1 MKINLRDGKVT
12 RSQAGSTSI
21 VALATMLALLVMVP
35 VVILAGSVS
44 TSAQET
50 PTLGCEV
57 IDLGT
62 LGTATDATLEAE
74 GRWSTED
81 CDSSFHADSDAHDY
95 QFEVD
100 GAGRIRID
108 LKSAEAD
115 SYLYLLDADGNRIT
129 DNDDG
134 GGSLDARIERDLTPG
149 TYSIEATT
157 VGGRRQGAADF
168 ELKISRVQGC
178 EPVHL
183 GLLELGTDLET
194 SGTWTLDTCGSR
206 FVVQHPAFG
215 YTFEIATG
223 GRVRMDLRST
233 EGDAVMS
240 LISPTRGLIA
250 ANDDGGERRNS
261 RIERYLEAGTY
272 LVEAT
277 TYWERDA
284 QLASADF
291 ELVIHLIDEQERQE
305 SGFQLKIEAGVIPDE
320 AIIGVP
326 FNVHYRVG
334 NVGNG
339 PMTDEDGTI
348 NVYAIAPRN
357 YDTYELTIDPEDGW
371 GAGVSHHT
379 NEASA
384 STTSTESDQVRP
396 FEITL
401 SSSGTSW
408 VWLVVVVH
416 DSTGEEIGFHSQ
428 WRELTVLSGM
438 EFDETVVSVDET
450 DYTVSSETGDEGEVT
465 VTVAKSDDAEAEV
478 DATVRAKAIYTAGF
492 GVEYLDG
499 ILERPAIADLPKVEE
514 VATVSVFDP
523 SSQTLSIRFA
533 ERLADAISASELDD
547 SLESGTAI
555 DPADVEDLVLTNAKH
570 AASQYASVASTF
582 ERIHGNWESG
592 QALWFSEALSVHSL
606 LAYTESVIAPT
617 IKAGDIVTAA
627 READDGWDDEE
638 VQSML
643 DDLSSDASCRGT
655 ASALSESLRMTGA
668 ANAEDLVDL
677 DAELRLAL
685 PVYGFAVDAVL
696 CAIASVDHDIA
707 DFVSL
712 LPSADHQEINAL
724 LAPATDPAPQPTK
737 LRIVVRLGEDGRA
750 EHAVEIVGDGQV
762 LPEIRF
768 LSADATI
775 GVWHASSDVLVDETS
790 IGKIRTRRLADG
802 RIELGFVNTGGEV
815 ILPDI
820 RYVPAEISKAFWIRS
835 SEIEIPLE
843 NSLE

>member
-1 MKINLRDGKVT
+1 MKIRLSDGSRAV
-12 RSQAGSTSI
+12 SQTGSTSI
-21 VALATMLALLVMVP
+21 VALATMLALLVIVP

-50 PTLGCEV
+50 PGCEV
-57 IDLGT
+57 IDLGI

-95 QFEVD
+95 QFELD

-115 SYLYLLDADGNRIT
+115 SYLYLLDAEGNRIT

-149 TYSIEATT
+149 VYSIEATT

-168 ELKISRVQGC
+168 TLTVSRVQGC
-178 EPVHL
+178 EPTHL
-183 GLLELGTDLET
+183 GTLELGTDLEAT
-194 SGTWTLDTCGSR
+194 GTWTLDTCGSR
-206 FVVQHPAFG
+206 FVVEHPAFG
-215 YTFEIATG
+215 YTFELASG
-223 GRVRMDLRST
+223 GRVRLDLRST
-233 EGDAVMS
+233 EGDSVMS
-240 LISPTRGLIA
+240 LISPTRGLIS

-291 ELVIHLIDEQERQE
+291 ELAIHLVDEQERQE
-305 SGFQLKIEAGVIPDE
+305 SGFQLKIEAGIIPDE

-326 FNVHYRVG
+326 FDVHYRIG

-339 PMTDEDGTI
+339 QMTVEDGTI
-348 NVYAIAPRN
+348 DVYAIAPRN
-357 YDTYELTIDPEDGW
+357 YDTTELTIDPDEGW
-371 GAGVSHHT
+371 GAGVAYHT

-384 STTSTESDQVRP
+384 SATSTESDQVRP
-396 FEITL
+396 FEITMR
-401 SSSGTSW
+401 SPGASW

-416 DSTGEEIGFHSQ
+416 DNTGEEIGFHSQ
-428 WRELTVLSGM
+428 WRELTVLSGV
-438 EFDETVVSVDET
+438 EFDETTVSVDEI
-450 DYTVSSETGDEGEVT
+450 DYMVSSETDDEGEVT
-465 VTVAKSDDAEAEV
+465 VLVAKSDDAEAEV

-492 GVEYLDG
+492 GAEYLDG
-499 ILERPAIADLPKVEE
+499 IFERPAIAGLPKVEE

-523 SSQTLSIRFA
+523 SSQTLSIKFA
-533 ERLADAISASELDD
+533 ELFAEAILDSELDD

-555 DPADVEDLVLTNAKH
+555 DPADVEALVLSNAGH
-570 AASQYASVASTF
+570 AASQYASVATTF
-582 ERIHGNWESG
+582 ERIQGNWESG

-606 LAYTESVIAPT
+606 LSYTESVIAPT
-617 IKAGDIVTAA
+617 IKAGEIVTAA
-627 READDGWDDEE
+627 HEADDGWDDEE

-643 DDLSSDASCRGT
+643 DDLSSDASCRGA
-655 ASALSESLRMTGA
+655 ASALSASLRMTGA

-685 PVYGFAVDAVL
+685 PVYGLAVDAVL
-696 CAIASVDHDIA
+696 CAIASVDNDN
-707 DFVSL
+707 DNFVSL
-712 LPSADHQEINAL
+712 LSPADYNELSSLI
-724 LAPATDPAPQPTK
+724 APTTEPAPQPIR
-737 LRIVVRLGEDGRA
+737 LRIVVQLSDDGRI
-750 EHAVEIVGDGQV
+750 EHGVDIVGVGQV
-762 LPEIRF
+762 LPDVRF
-768 LSADATI
+768 LLADATI
-775 GVWHASSDVLVDETS
+775 GVWHSSSDVLVDETS

-820 RYVPAEISKAFWIRS
+820 RYIPAEISKALWIRS
-835 SEIEIPLE
+835 GEIEIPLE